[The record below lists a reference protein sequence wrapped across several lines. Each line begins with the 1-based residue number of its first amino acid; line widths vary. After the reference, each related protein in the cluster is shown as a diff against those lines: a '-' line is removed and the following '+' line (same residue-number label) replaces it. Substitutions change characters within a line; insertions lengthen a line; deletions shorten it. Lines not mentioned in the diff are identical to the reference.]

1 MELSTLVGK
10 RLALIFPGQGSQHVG
25 MGQRIHEVSSAA
37 RRIFNQA
44 DEILRFPLSQL
55 CFKGP
60 ADELADTFNAQP
72 AILTVS
78 LAYLEALRERLRELG
93 HTIQPA
99 FVAGHSLGE
108 FTALV
113 AAGVLSFEDALA
125 LVRERGRLMKE
136 SGQERPGGMAAVI
149 GLDRAAL
156 EQVCQEASELGL
168 VVVANDNCPGQL
180 VISGEEAALRRAM
193 ELAQERGARRVVRL
207 GVTIASHS
215 PLMER
220 LAHALSELLARGP
233 LREPEIPIVAN
244 ITGKILSTVEEIRHE
259 LAEQVVSPVQWTEAV
274 REMANRGTTA
284 FLEVGPGQVLTGLVR
299 KIRQDVEAYSVRDFG
314 FEP

>member
-1 MELSTLVGK
+1 MELSALVGK

-25 MGQRIHEVSSAA
+25 MGKRIHEISEAA
-37 RRIFNQA
+37 RRIFSQA
-44 DEILRFPLSQL
+44 DELLRFPLSQL

-60 ADELADTFNAQP
+60 ADELADTLNAQP

-93 HTIQPA
+93 QTIQPS

-136 SGQERPGGMAAVI
+136 SGRERPGGMAAVI

-156 EQVCQEASELGL
+156 EQICREASELGL

-193 ELAQERGARRVVRL
+193 ELAHERGARRIVRL

-220 LAHALSELLARGP
+220 VAQALSELLGRIP

-244 ITGKILSTVEEIRHE
+244 ITGKILATVEEIRHE
-259 LAEQVVSPVQWTEAV
+259 LAQQVISPVQWTETV
-274 REMANRGTTA
+274 REMANRGATT